1 MTLFFKKYTYQLL
14 LIVIGISWLLILS
27 SLLDIHLQTF
37 IFPDAG
43 NYNESATNLY
53 WHLRGHCYRPI
64 LMAAIYGFPL
74 LFGAND
80 HYLYTFAIYINIILW
95 LISIVLLFEIIQ
107 HYVSKKI
114 TFWLSLLFVF
124 SIGITLFNFHL
135 LAEIPF
141 LFFLISSFYFLQKY
155 GQTKVV
161 KWLVIA
167 LSILVL
173 SMLIKPGSKFFAI
186 LLLIHFSKILVIHYK
201 QKVMVFL
208 YVSIALCLVQS
219 AGLKYQFGD
228 FTISYID
235 NVTFHNYL
243 FSKADC
249 YRKGI
254 EYNQIGNPR
263 AEYLFTKTV
272 HEQKKIAKEDILE
285 QIQNNKINVLKAY
298 FHNFTWNSLSG
309 NIVIKSYSNFSN
321 RSEYS
326 KIQSVLYWI
335 SKYQN
340 RMMTILGVVLSLFV
354 LIKCYRND
362 VFLFFTALL
371 VIYIIGI
378 SGISSDQGDRFHII
392 TYPFTLILLASYLK
406 SKPFFA
412 PLQK

>member
-1 MTLFFKKYTYQLL
+1 MTLFLKKYQYQLL
-14 LIVIGISWLLILS
+14 LMATGISSLLILCG
-27 SLLDIHLQTF
+27 LLDIHLQTI

-53 WHLRGHCYRPI
+53 WFQRGHCYRPI
-64 LMAAIYGFPL
+64 LMASIYGFPL
-74 LFGAND
+74 LFGASD
-80 HYLYTFAIYINIILW
+80 QDLYGIATYINILLW
-95 LISIVLLFEIIQ
+95 LFSIILLFEIIQ
-107 HYVSKKI
+107 YYVSKRI
-114 TFWLSLLFVF
+114 AFWLSFLFVF
-124 SIGITLFNFHL
+124 FIGITLFNFHL

-155 GQTKVV
+155 SQTKVL

-186 LLLIHFSKILVIHYK
+186 LLLFYFSKILFLHFK
-201 QKVMVFL
+201 QKVMLLL
-208 YVSIALCLVQS
+208 YASILLCFVQA

-254 EYNQIGNPR
+254 EYKQLDNPR
-263 AEYLFTKTV
+263 AEYLFTKKV

-285 QIQNNKINVLKAY
+285 QIQNNKINLIKAY
-298 FHNFTWNSLSG
+298 FHNFVWNSLSG
-309 NIVIKSYSNFSN
+309 NIVVKSYSNLSN
-321 RSEYS
+321 SPSYS
-326 KIQSVLYWI
+326 KIQHVLYWI

-340 RMMTILGVVLSLFV
+340 RMMTIFGIVLSL
-354 LIKCYRND
+354 LTLLKYYRKD
-362 VFLFFTALL
+362 FFLFFTALL
-371 VIYIIGI
+371 VLYIIGI

-392 TYPFTLILLASYLK
+392 TYPFTLILLANYLK
-406 SKPFFA
+406 TKPFFA
-412 PLQK
+412 PPQK

>member
-1 MTLFFKKYTYQLL
+1 MTLFLKKYTYQLL
-14 LIVIGISWLLILS
+14 LMFIAIIWLLILC
-27 SLLDIHLQTF
+27 SLLDIHLQTL

-53 WHLRGHCYRPI
+53 WHLRGHNYRPI
-64 LMAAIYGFPL
+64 LMAAIFGFPL
-74 LFGAND
+74 LFGASD
-80 HYLYTFAIYINIILW
+80 IYLYSSAIYINIFLW
-95 LISIVLLFEIIQ
+95 LSSIILLFEIIQ
-107 HYVSKKI
+107 HFVSKKI
-114 TFWLSLLFVF
+114 AFWISVVF
-124 SIGITLFNFHL
+124 MFFIGITLFNFHL
-135 LAEIPF
+135 LAEIPY
-141 LFFLISSFYFLQKY
+141 LFFLLSSFYFLQKY
-155 GQTKVV
+155 SQTKVV

-167 LSILVL
+167 LSVLVL

-186 LLLIHFSKILVIHYK
+186 LLLLFFSKTLFLYYK
-201 QKVMVFL
+201 QKVMLLL
-208 YVSIALCLVQS
+208 YASIGLCLIQA

-254 EYNQIGNPR
+254 EYEQIGNPR
-263 AEYLFTKTV
+263 AEYLFTKNV
-272 HEQKKIAKEDILE
+272 HEQKKIAREDILE
-285 QIQNNKINVLKAY
+285 QIQHNKTNILKAY

-309 NIVIKSYSNFSN
+309 NMVVKSYSNFSN
-321 RSEYS
+321 SSEYN

-340 RMMTILGVVLSLFV
+340 RLMTFLGIVLSLF
-354 LIKCYRND
+354 LLLNFYRKD

-371 VIYIIGI
+371 VVYIIGV

-392 TYPFTLILLASYLK
+392 TYPFTLILLANYLK

-412 PLQK
+412 PPQI

>member
-1 MTLFFKKYTYQLL
+1 MTLFFKKYLYQLVL
-14 LIVIGISWLLILS
+14 LFIGIIWLLILCG
-27 SLLDIHLQTF
+27 LLDIHLQTI

-53 WHLRGHCYRPI
+53 WFQRGHTYRPI

-74 LFGAND
+74 LLGATD
-80 HYLYTFAIYINIILW
+80 HFLYTFAIYVNILLW
-95 LISIVLLFEIIQ
+95 LSSIVLLFEIIQ
-107 HYVSKKI
+107 QYVSKKVA
-114 TFWLSLLFVF
+114 FSLSLLFVF

-141 LFFLISSFYFLQKY
+141 LFFLLLSFYFLQKY
-155 GQTKVV
+155 SQTKVV

-186 LLLIHFSKILVIHYK
+186 LLLVYFSKTLFMQYK
-201 QKVMVFL
+201 QKVMLLL
-208 YVSIALCLVQS
+208 YASIGLCIVQA

-263 AEYLFTKTV
+263 AEYLFTKEA
-272 HEQKKIAKEDILE
+272 HEQKKIAGEDMLE
-285 QIQNNKINVLKAY
+285 QIQHNKINILIAY

-309 NIVIKSYSNFSN
+309 NMVLKSYSNFSN
-321 RSEYS
+321 SPSYS
-326 KIQSVLYWI
+326 KIQSFLYWI

-340 RMMTILGVVLSLFV
+340 RMMTSLGIALSLIF
-354 LIKCYRND
+354 LLKNNRKD
-362 VFLFFTALL
+362 EFLFFTALL
-371 VIYIIGI
+371 VVYIIGV

-392 TYPFTLILLASYLK
+392 TYPFTLVLLANYLK

>member
-1 MTLFFKKYTYQLL
+1 MTLFLKKYQYQLL
-14 LIVIGISWLLILS
+14 LMATGISSLLILCG
-27 SLLDIHLQTF
+27 LLDIHLQTI

-53 WHLRGHCYRPI
+53 WFQRGHCYRPI
-64 LMAAIYGFPL
+64 LMASIYGFPL
-74 LFGAND
+74 LFGASD
-80 HYLYTFAIYINIILW
+80 QDLYGIATYINILLW
-95 LISIVLLFEIIQ
+95 LFSIILLFEIIQ
-107 HYVSKKI
+107 YYVSKRI
-114 TFWLSLLFVF
+114 AFWLSFLFVF
-124 SIGITLFNFHL
+124 FIGITLFNFHL

-155 GQTKVV
+155 SQTKVL

-186 LLLIHFSKILVIHYK
+186 LLLFYFSKILFLHFK
-201 QKVMVFL
+201 QKVMLLL
-208 YVSIALCLVQS
+208 YASILLCFVQA

-254 EYNQIGNPR
+254 EYKQLDNPR
-263 AEYLFTKTV
+263 AEYLFTKKV

-285 QIQNNKINVLKAY
+285 QIQNNKINLIKAY

-309 NIVIKSYSNFSN
+309 NIVVKSYSNLSN
-321 RSEYS
+321 SPSYS
-326 KIQSVLYWI
+326 KIQHVLYWI

-340 RMMTILGVVLSLFV
+340 RMMTIFGIVLSL
-354 LIKCYRND
+354 LTLLKYYRKD
-362 VFLFFTALL
+362 FFLFFTALL
-371 VIYIIGI
+371 VLYIIGI

-392 TYPFTLILLASYLK
+392 TYPFTLILLANYLK
-406 SKPFFA
+406 TKPFFA
-412 PLQK
+412 PPQK

>member
-1 MTLFFKKYTYQLL
+1 MKLFFKKYTYHFLL
-14 LIVIGISWLLILS
+14 LSIGIVWLLILTG
-27 SLLDIHLQTF
+27 LLDIHLQTI

-53 WHLRGHCYRPI
+53 WFHRGHCYRPI

-74 LFGAND
+74 LFGASD
-80 HYLYTFAIYINIILW
+80 IDLYHIAILINCLLW
-95 LISIVLLFEIIQ
+95 LISIFLLFEIIQ
-107 HYVSKKI
+107 KYVSKKI
-114 TFWLSLLFVF
+114 AFGLTMLFVF

-155 GQTKVV
+155 SQTKVV

-186 LLLIHFSKILVIHYK
+186 LLLLFFSKILLLHYK
-201 QKVMVFL
+201 QKVMLLL
-208 YVSIALCLVQS
+208 YASIGLCIVQA

-254 EYNQIGNPR
+254 EYKQLGNPR
-263 AEYLFTKTV
+263 AEYLFTKNV
-272 HEQKKIAKEDILE
+272 HEQKKIAKQDILE
-285 QIQNNKINVLKAY
+285 QIQHNKVNVVKAY

-309 NIVIKSYSNFSN
+309 NIVVKSYSNLSN
-321 RSEYS
+321 STSYS
-326 KIQSVLYWI
+326 KTQRILYWI

-340 RMMTILGVVLSLFV
+340 RLMTILGIVLSL
-354 LIKCYRND
+354 LTLLKYYRKD
-362 VFLFFTALL
+362 LFLFFTALL
-371 VIYIIGI
+371 IVYVIGI

-392 TYPFTLILLASYLK
+392 TYPFILILLANYLK
-406 SKPFFA
+406 SKLFFA
-412 PLQK
+412 RPQK

>member
-1 MTLFFKKYTYQLL
+1 MTLFLKKYQYQLL
-14 LIVIGISWLLILS
+14 LMATGISSLLILCG
-27 SLLDIHLQTF
+27 LLDIHLQTI

-53 WHLRGHCYRPI
+53 WFQRGHCYRPI
-64 LMAAIYGFPL
+64 LMASIYGFPL
-74 LFGAND
+74 LFGASD
-80 HYLYTFAIYINIILW
+80 QDLYGIATYINILLW
-95 LISIVLLFEIIQ
+95 LFSIILLFEIIQ
-107 HYVSKKI
+107 YYVSKRI
-114 TFWLSLLFVF
+114 AFWLSFLFVF
-124 SIGITLFNFHL
+124 FIGITLFNFHL

-155 GQTKVV
+155 SQTKVL

-186 LLLIHFSKILVIHYK
+186 LLLFYFSKILFLHFK
-201 QKVMVFL
+201 QKVMLLL
-208 YVSIALCLVQS
+208 YASILLCFVQA

-254 EYNQIGNPR
+254 EYKQLDNPR
-263 AEYLFTKTV
+263 AEYLFTKKV

-285 QIQNNKINVLKAY
+285 QIQNNKINLIKAY

-309 NIVIKSYSNFSN
+309 NIVVKTYSNLSN
-321 RSEYS
+321 SPSYS
-326 KIQSVLYWI
+326 KIQHVLYWI

-340 RMMTILGVVLSLFV
+340 RMMTIFGIVLSL
-354 LIKCYRND
+354 LTLLKYYRKD
-362 VFLFFTALL
+362 FFLFFTALL
-371 VIYIIGI
+371 VLYIIGI

-392 TYPFTLILLASYLK
+392 TYPFTLILLANYLK
-406 SKPFFA
+406 TKPFFA
-412 PLQK
+412 PPQK